1 MFYGVIN
8 EGYIF
13 DSKDIKYNVEEFEQ
27 CKVKT
32 LFVTGHSGSGKS
44 TEAHKYEKE
53 LGVTCYEL
61 DDIGNNYIFS
71 DENLKEYGQEFY
83 DWFMGPGKK
92 YRIEPEVDENG
103 NNTRTE
109 PNNVDFDLVEACT
122 SFIKYI
128 LSKNARC
135 IVEGISIFMA
145 LDEKRLP
152 IEVFENSALII
163 KGTSGIKSVYR
174 STKRDADWNNSK
186 TPDDKVKGKEIFKYV
201 ISKVKYMLHDEGVLR
216 EMRKKYK
223 KKDKK

>member
-1 MFYGVIN
+1 MFYGVVN

-13 DSKDIKYNVEEFEQ
+13 DSKDIKYQVNEFKEG
-27 CKVKT
+27 KVKT

-44 TEAHKYEKE
+44 TEGHKYEKE

-61 DDIGNNYIFS
+61 DDIGNNYIYS
-71 DENLKEYGQEFY
+71 DENLKEYGQELY

-92 YRIEPEVDENG
+92 YRVEPEVDENG
-103 NNTRTE
+103 NNTRKE
-109 PNNVDFDLVEACT
+109 PNDVDFDLVEACT

-152 IEVFENSALII
+152 IEAFEKSALII
-163 KGTSGIKSVYR
+163 KGTSGIKSIYR
-174 STKRDADWNNSK
+174 STKRDVEWNNSK
-186 TPDDKVKGKEIFKYV
+186 YPDDQIKGKELFKYV
-201 ISKVKYMLHDEGVLR
+201 VSKVKYMLHDEGVLR

-223 KKDKK
+223 KKKDK

>member
-1 MFYGVIN
+1 MFYGVIQ
-8 EGYIF
+8 EGYVF
-13 DSKDIKYNVEEFEQ
+13 DNKDIEYQVEEFKQ
-27 CKVKT
+27 GKVKT
-32 LFVTGHSGSGKS
+32 LFITGHSGSGKS
-44 TEAHKYEKE
+44 TLGHKYEKE
-53 LGVTCYEL
+53 LGITCYEL
-61 DDIGNNYIFS
+61 DDIGYNYIYS
-71 DENLKEYGQEFY
+71 DENLKEYGPELY

-92 YRIEPEVDENG
+92 YRIEPKVDENG
-103 NNTRTE
+103 NNIE
-109 PNNVDFDLVEACT
+109 PSIIDINTVEAGT

-152 IEVFENSALII
+152 IEAFEKSALII

-174 STKRDADWNNSK
+174 STKRDVEWNNAK

-201 ISKVKYMLHDEGVLR
+201 ISKVKYMLHDESILR

-223 KKDKK
+223 KKE